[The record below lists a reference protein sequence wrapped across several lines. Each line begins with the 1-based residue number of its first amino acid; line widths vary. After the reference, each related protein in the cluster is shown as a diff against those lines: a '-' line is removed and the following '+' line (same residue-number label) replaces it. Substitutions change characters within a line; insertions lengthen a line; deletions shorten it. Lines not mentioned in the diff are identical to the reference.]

1 VRRRFGPWDED
12 RYASPSNAT
21 CPRFNALLDSVHVEG
36 VNALTQ
42 DWRGTVS
49 LVLPNFHELDKTLDI
64 LERDDSGAAL
74 VVPEWPFRAWWRRLH
89 SAAWVRRVAAWL
101 FVSGAALT
109 PNAQDCFCGSRF
121 TTRLLISRIR
131 AVGSRAETV

>member
-1 VRRRFGPWDED
+1 MRRRFGPWDVD

-21 CPRFNALLDSVHVEG
+21 CPRFIALLDSVHVEG
-36 VNALTQ
+36 VNALTR

-64 LERDDSGAAL
+64 LERDDAGAAL

-89 SAAWVRRVAAWL
+89 SAAWVRRVAAW
-101 FVSGAALT
+101 
-109 PNAQDCFCGSRF
+109 
-121 TTRLLISRIR
+121 
-131 AVGSRAETV
+131 